1 MGKNNE
7 KSWKENQ
14 MNRDE
19 IKRKQ
24 LPLLIG
30 GGALAGLLNGLLGA
44 GGGIVAVFVLKKLLA
59 DKTNDSRDV
68 FAHTVAVILPLC
80 AFSLLNYALRGA
92 ASLEGASFFILPA
105 ILGGVMGG
113 FLLDK
118 LKVGF
123 VQSLFGL
130 LILISGIVMLYG
142 R

>member
-1 MGKNNE
+1 
-7 KSWKENQ
+7 
-14 MNRDE
+14 MN
-19 IKRKQ
+19 IKRNH
-24 LPLLIG
+24 LPLLIL

-44 GGGIVAVFVLKKLLA
+44 GGGVAAVFVLKRALVG
-59 DKTNDSRDV
+59 KTEDSRDV

-80 AFSLLNYALRGA
+80 AFSLLNYAMRGA

-105 ILGGVMGG
+105 IIGGAAGG
-113 FLLDK
+113 FLLDR

-130 LILISGIVMLYG
+130 LILISGIIMLFG